1 MQRMRVVHSVDLQVQ
16 GRRTYVEIGLDRL
29 AASMH
34 EAVEARLTGA
44 LSSAQLGA
52 RFGTGES
59 MNSIPA
65 QDIKRRG
72 ISAVDGLLR
81 DGPVHVIKNN
91 RPSYVVLTEA
101 AYAELLES
109 YQDAARERL
118 RASLADLEAGRTKR
132 YESADALMQALDGE
146 S

>member
-1 MQRMRVVHSVDLQVQ
+1 MS
-16 GRRTYVEIGLDRL
+16 
-29 AASMH
+29 
-34 EAVEARLTGA
+34 
-44 LSSAQLGA
+44 
-52 RFGTGES
+52 
-59 MNSIPA
+59 SIPA

-72 ISAVDGLLR
+72 ISAVDEALR

-109 YQDAARERL
+109 SRDAARARL
-118 RASLADLEAGRTKR
+118 RESLNDLDAGRTNR
-132 YESADALMQALDGE
+132 YENVDALMQALDDE

>member
-1 MQRMRVVHSVDLQVQ
+1 
-16 GRRTYVEIGLDRL
+16 
-29 AASMH
+29 
-34 EAVEARLTGA
+34 
-44 LSSAQLGA
+44 
-52 RFGTGES
+52 

-72 ISAVDGLLR
+72 ISAVDEALR
-81 DGPVHVIKNN
+81 NGPVHVIKNN

-109 YQDAARERL
+109 SQDAARARL
-118 RASLADLEAGRTKR
+118 RKSLEDLEACRTHR
-132 YESADALMQALDGE
+132 YENADALMQALDDE

>member
-1 MQRMRVVHSVDLQVQ
+1 
-16 GRRTYVEIGLDRL
+16 
-29 AASMH
+29 
-34 EAVEARLTGA
+34 
-44 LSSAQLGA
+44 
-52 RFGTGES
+52 

-72 ISAVDGLLR
+72 ISAVDEALH

-101 AYAELLES
+101 AYTELLES
-109 YQDAARERL
+109 SLDAAKAHL
-118 RASLADLEAGRTKR
+118 HASLSDLEAGRTTR
-132 YESADALMQALDGE
+132 YESADSLMKALDADE

>member
-1 MQRMRVVHSVDLQVQ
+1 
-16 GRRTYVEIGLDRL
+16 
-29 AASMH
+29 
-34 EAVEARLTGA
+34 
-44 LSSAQLGA
+44 
-52 RFGTGES
+52 

-72 ISAVDGLLR
+72 ISAVDEALR

-109 YQDAARERL
+109 SRDAAKARL
-118 RASLADLEAGRTKR
+118 RESLKDLEAGRTNR
-132 YESADALMQALDGE
+132 YENADALMQALDDE

>member
-1 MQRMRVVHSVDLQVQ
+1 
-16 GRRTYVEIGLDRL
+16 
-29 AASMH
+29 
-34 EAVEARLTGA
+34 
-44 LSSAQLGA
+44 
-52 RFGTGES
+52 

-72 ISAVDGLLR
+72 ISAVDEALR

-109 YQDAARERL
+109 SHDAAK
-118 RASLADLEAGRTKR
+118 ASLRESLIDLEAVRTSH
-132 YESADALMQALDGE
+132 YENADALMKALDAHE

>member
-1 MQRMRVVHSVDLQVQ
+1 
-16 GRRTYVEIGLDRL
+16 
-29 AASMH
+29 
-34 EAVEARLTGA
+34 
-44 LSSAQLGA
+44 
-52 RFGTGES
+52 

-72 ISAVDGLLR
+72 ITAVDALLR

-101 AYAELLES
+101 AYADLLDA

-118 RASLADLEAGRTKR
+118 RASLADLEAGRTNR
-132 YESADALMQALDGE
+132 YEGADTLMQALDGDE